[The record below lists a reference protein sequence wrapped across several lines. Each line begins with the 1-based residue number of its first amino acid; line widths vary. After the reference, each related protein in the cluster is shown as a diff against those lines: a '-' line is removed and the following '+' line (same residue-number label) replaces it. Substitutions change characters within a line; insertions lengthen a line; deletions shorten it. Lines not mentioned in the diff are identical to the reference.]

1 MREVRDPALIASWFA
16 TGWPLARVPSAERAA
31 ATGWFLTLLAERPGL
46 PPPGCVVDLAT
57 LAMEGAYTKLGGPTP
72 DDPTL
77 RRALRD
83 WEDQVLGRLVC
94 DPRLGGVQDAVLA
107 LPPALRPE
115 AAGLFA
121 ALVLGRLCPDH
132 GSSGAGVELAVV
144 PGVVRRELAQPGGAG
159 PTPEAVE
166 LLVAG
171 YEGLVAGARSVPE
184 LLGPGDLFLLT
195 WMERLRSLEARVA
208 LDQLATAAA
217 STELPRTVRSR
228 RRAGTAL
235 SRIEEESAYP
245 VGGFSSISTSGALEN
260 LVTSELAYMR
270 EDDGPPGDADLF
282 DLRWAEGELLYY
294 SRDEGAHHR
303 EHRAILVLLDA
314 GLNGERTTEGG
325 VQRLILVLGRLVA
338 VLRRAA
344 ELLGEVELHV
354 RLAVEPGALGLE
366 HDLVAVLLDD
376 WVKRQVLVVVREPVA
391 ASNAWLAER
400 ARFGAVDCI
409 VVHGTGTTA
418 SWAPADR
425 LLARL
430 QPLDLDF
437 FTEPTALLRALV

>member
-1 MREVRDPALIASWFA
+1 MTELRDPELAASWFA
-16 TGWPLARVPSAERAA
+16 TGWPLARVPGVPRAA
-31 ATGWFLTLLAERPGL
+31 AVGWFLTLLAERPGL

-57 LAMEGAYTKLGGPTP
+57 LAMEGPYTRLGGPTP

-83 WEDQVLGRLVC
+83 WEDQVLGRLAS
-94 DPRLGGVQDAVLA
+94 DPRLAGVQDAVLA

-121 ALVLGRLCPDH
+121 ALVLARLCPERGGDR
-132 GSSGAGVELAVV
+132 GELAVV
-144 PGVVRRELAQPGGAG
+144 PGVVRRELVQPGGAG
-159 PTPEAVE
+159 PTQRAVE

-171 YEGLVAGARSVPE
+171 YEGLVAGARLVPE
-184 LLGPGDLFLLT
+184 LLGPGDVFLLT

-217 STELPRTVRSR
+217 GTELPRRVRSR
-228 RRAGTAL
+228 RRVGTAL

-270 EDDGPPGDADLF
+270 EDDGPAGEPDLF

-303 EHRAILVLLDA
+303 EHRAILVLLDPSVD
-314 GLNGERTTEGG
+314 GERAAEGG

-338 VLRRAA
+338 VLRRAG
-344 ELLGEVELHV
+344 ELLGELELHV
-354 RLAVEPGALGLE
+354 RVAVEPGVLGLE
-366 HDLVAVLLDD
+366 HDLVGVLLDD
-376 WVKRQVLVVVREPVA
+376 WVKRQVLVLAREPRA
-391 ASNAWLAER
+391 ASDAWLAER
-400 ARFGAVDCI
+400 ARFGAVDC
-409 VVHGTGTTA
+409 VVVRATGVD
-418 SWAPADR
+418 APWTPAER
-425 LLARL
+425 ALSRVK
-430 QPLDLDF
+430 PLDLDF
-437 FTEPTALLRALV
+437 FTDPVALLRALV